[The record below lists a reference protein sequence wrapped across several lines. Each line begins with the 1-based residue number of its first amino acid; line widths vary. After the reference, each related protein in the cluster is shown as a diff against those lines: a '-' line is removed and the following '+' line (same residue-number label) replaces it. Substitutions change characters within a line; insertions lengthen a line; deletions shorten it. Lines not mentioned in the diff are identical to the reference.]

1 VSGIDL
7 TKSVPE
13 VVRLLRE
20 RVEDVESISHVFF
33 TAYIQT
39 GDFES
44 LKKVNTD
51 LLRVAIEA
59 VEQVSTKLESF
70 VLQTGGKG

>member
-1 VSGIDL
+1 L
-7 TKSVPE
+7 A
-13 VVRLLRE
+13 
-20 RVEDVESISHVFF
+20 
-33 TAYIQT
+33 AYIQT

-44 LKKVNTD
+44 LKKVNTG

-59 VEQVSTKLESF
+59 IEQVSNKLEVV

>member
-1 VSGIDL
+1 LV
-7 TKSVPE
+7 
-13 VVRLLRE
+13 
-20 RVEDVESISHVFF
+20 
-33 TAYIQT
+33 AYIQT